1 MQAPVPS
8 FTVPTPPAQDDATQ
22 ASLAPPRPGRMMLLS
37 LRKRLSAGS
46 LLRGSLA
53 RRLYLLATAVL
64 LLAAVATVTWQL
76 SVRHCK
82 DATRQAV
89 RAYIRK
95 FVPILPPPPP
105 PIPSRGDLEQR
116 WPLLGSLG
124 AGGLSV
130 GSRDPLGLP

>member
-89 RAYIRK
+89 RAYIRN
-95 FVPILPPPPP
+95 FVPILPPPPLPSP
-105 PIPSRGDLEQR
+105 PEVTWNS
-116 WPLLGSLG
+116 
-124 AGGLSV
+124 GGPCWAAWGQV
-130 GSRDPLGLP
+130 GCQSAVVTL